1 MPISGAI
8 LGDGVQIPQPDLVN
22 LYGCEIGSQ
31 TRIGSFVEVQKNAVI
46 GERCKVSS
54 HSFVCEGV
62 VIEDEVF
69 IGHGVMFTNVLYPRA
84 TALRGGRTSLRDAW
98 RRRRPASTV

>member
-8 LGDGVQIPQPDLVN
+8 LGNGVQIPQPDLVN
-22 LYGCEIGSQ
+22 PYGCQIESQ
-31 TRIGSFVEVQKNAVI
+31 ARIGAFVEVQKNAVI
-46 GERCKVSS
+46 GERRKVSS

-69 IGHGVMFTNVLYPRA
+69 IRPRVVFTNAFYPGA
-84 TALRGGRTSLRDAW
+84 TALSGGRTSLRDAW
-98 RRRRPASTV
+98 RRRRPASTA